1 MFISHKV
8 LNTKFKPKKYIR
20 LSPKK
25 IFIGK
30 GELKHTSSKVII
42 TFYVYN
48 TEKISL
54 KREYNRLYKSLLFK
68 KKYKPLYIN
77 GKRHIMFI
85 EPLLKKYINIDE
97 DGNFY
102 KNKEGENIIT
112 YNRPFNIKEFFGTP
126 KYETGISQK
135 TNIGNTS
142 NLKEIFKAKE
152 INTMDQI
159 TYSEIYYSVAI
170 FFLDK
175 VTSYLEVLIEY
186 YKYLTK
192 LVELKVLNDHE
203 KLLIFIKKA
212 NSFYPYE
219 YPKANSYMQIADDTY
234 KTTLHRLRYLL
245 KFNNV
250 KFEKPFIVK
259 LRRLVENLYNKK
271 IEFNI
276 VNLKKMHLNS
286 DIFTQAIILKLK
298 RKKSSIFRVLRSSL
312 SKVKIPSV
320 NRLSEKYNNSNKN
333 ENLANFIKNTYINKM
348 LSNDIT
354 RIDPLNNLLLNYFP
368 SVDQLKIE
376 EKRFPDIKRNISL
389 KNYIFRSL
397 KHFNLAGVRV
407 EAKGRLSKRFTA
419 ARSVFKL
426 K

>member
-1 MFISHKV
+1 MLISHKV
-8 LNTKFKPKKYIR
+8 LKTKFIPKKYKVI
-20 LSPKK
+20 SAKK
-25 IFIGK
+25 IIIGK

-54 KREYNRLYKSLLFK
+54 KREYKRLYRSLFFK
-68 KKYKPLYIN
+68 KKYMPLDIR
-77 GKRHIMFI
+77 GKKYTRFM
-85 EPLLKKYINIDE
+85 EPVLKKYINIDQN
-97 DGNFY
+97 GNLY
-102 KNKEGENIIT
+102 KNKEGDNLIT
-112 YNRPFNIKEFFGTP
+112 YNRPFNLKEFFGSPDYT
-126 KYETGISQK
+126 TDVSQR
-135 TNIGNTS
+135 TSVGNTT
-142 NLKEIFKAKE
+142 NLKEIFKVKE
-152 INTMDQI
+152 INTMNQI
-159 TYSEIYYSVAI
+159 TYSEIYYSIAI
-170 FFLDK
+170 FFLDRL
-175 VTSYLEVLIEY
+175 TSYLEVLIEY

-219 YPKANSYMQIADDTY
+219 YPKSSSYVEIADDTY
-234 KTTLHRLRYLL
+234 KTSLHRVRYLL
-245 KFNNV
+245 KFNSV

-259 LRRLVENLYNKK
+259 LRRMVEKLYNKK

-286 DIFTQAIILKLK
+286 DILTQAIILKLK
-298 RKKSSIFRVLRSSL
+298 RKNTRIFSVLRSSINKFKL
-312 SKVKIPSV
+312 PNIS
-320 NRLSEKYNNSNKN
+320 RLSEKYSKPNKN
-333 ENLANFIKNTYINKM
+333 ENLANYIRNSYVHNM

-354 RIDPLNNLLLNYFP
+354 RVDPLNSLLLNFFP
-368 SVDQLKIE
+368 GVDKLKIE
-376 EKRFPDIKRNISL
+376 EKRFPNVKRNITL
-389 KNYIFRSL
+389 NNYIFRSL
-397 KHFNLAGVRV
+397 KHFNLAGVRL